1 MLDLNWSPDR
11 VRRNFRIDL
20 FGGVSGGVFMG
31 VVVTFMP
38 VVVVRMGG
46 TPFDVALVVAAPFIG
61 HFVSPLFA
69 YLLRGLHPVRVVATT
84 SVLAR
89 LVFLAVVLLAGTPAQ
104 LGAASVAFWVIAIA
118 NIAAY
123 TQLMAGIYPASERA
137 QAMGKVR
144 MGFGITVV
152 AAAAA
157 AGTVIDVVPASYVFA
172 AATVLSL
179 PGAAAIWWMRYDPPE
194 DVAGGRRALPIM
206 VRDVWSDRRFR
217 LLLSSFTV
225 FGLGNLSNSA
235 VYPILLVSE
244 LEASNTFVG
253 IMAAVQSATMIGAL
267 AFWGRRIDRGSS
279 LRLTLYNSALLLVVP
294 IGYVLAPS
302 AWALLPI
309 AIVSGI
315 VVAGADLTYHTNV
328 VQLAPKGRVGEYAT
342 AQSFLL
348 GVRGSVA
355 PLIAAVLLGVLEPRA
370 VLLAGLVFMAAGTL
384 VMARA
389 VREPAPTPAAQP
401 AEVSVPA

>member
-1 MLDLNWSPDR
+1 MLDLNWSPER
-11 VRRNFRIDL
+11 VRRNFRIDV
-20 FGGVSGGVFMG
+20 FGGISGGAYMG

-61 HFVSPLFA
+61 HLLSPLSA
-69 YLLRGLHPVRVVATT
+69 YLLRRLNPVRVVAAT
-84 SVLAR
+84 STLAR
-89 LVFLAVVLLAGTPAQ
+89 LVFLAVVLLAATPQQFA
-104 LGAASVAFWVIAIA
+104 AASIAFWVIAIA

-123 TQLMAGIYPASERA
+123 TQLMAGIYPAQERA
-137 QAMGKVR
+137 QAMSKVR

-172 AATVLSL
+172 AATCLSL
-179 PGAAAIWWMRYDPPE
+179 PGAIAIFWMRYDPPE
-194 DVAGGRRALPIM
+194 DAGAVRRPAGEM
-206 VRDVWSDRRFR
+206 VRDVWADRRFR
-217 LLLSSFTV
+217 LLLTSFTV
-225 FGLGNLSNSA
+225 FGLGNLMNSA
-235 VYPILLVSE
+235 VYPILLVE
-244 LEASNTFVG
+244 HFDASNTFVG

-267 AFWGRRIDRGSS
+267 LFWGRRIDRGSS
-279 LRLTLYNSALLLVVP
+279 LRLTLHNTILLLIVP

-302 AWALLPI
+302 TWALLPV
-309 AIVSGI
+309 ALVSGI

-328 VQLAPKGRVGEYAT
+328 VQLAPKGRVPEYAA

-355 PLIAAVLLGVLEPRA
+355 PFLAAMLLGVIEPRG
-370 VLLAGLVFMAAGTL
+370 VLLVGLGAMAAGTA

-389 VREPAPTPAAQP
+389 VREPKPAPAPQST
-401 AEVSVPA
+401 EVSATA

>member
-1 MLDLNWSPDR
+1 MLDVNWSPER

-20 FGGVSGGVFMG
+20 FGGISGGVFMG

-46 TPFDVALVVAAPFIG
+46 SPFDVALVVAAPFLG
-61 HFVSPLFA
+61 HLASPVFA
-69 YLLRGLHPVRVVATT
+69 YLLRGMHPVRVVAAT

-89 LVFLAVVLLAGTPAQ
+89 LVFLAVVLLAATPAQ
-104 LGAASVAFWVIAIA
+104 LAAASIAFWVVAIA

-123 TQLMAGIYPASERA
+123 TQLMAGIYPGSERA
-137 QAMGKVR
+137 QAMSKVR

-157 AGTVIDVVPASYVFA
+157 AGTVIDVVPATYVFA
-172 AATVLSL
+172 AAAVLSL
-179 PGAAAIWWMRYDPPE
+179 PGAIAIWWMRYDPPIE
-194 DVAGGRRALPIM
+194 AGAGRRALPVM
-206 VRDVWSDRRFR
+206 VRDVWGDRRFR

-244 LEASNTFVG
+244 LDASNTFVG
-253 IMAAVQSATMIGAL
+253 VMAAVQSATMIGAL
-267 AFWGRRIDRGSS
+267 AFWGRRIDRGST
-279 LRLTLYNSALLLVVP
+279 LRLTLQNSALLLVVP
-294 IGYVLAPS
+294 IGYVIAPS
-302 AWALLPI
+302 VWWLLPV
-309 AIVSGI
+309 AVVSGV

-370 VLLAGLVFMAAGTL
+370 VLLAGLAFMAAGTL
-384 VMARA
+384 IMARA
-389 VREPAPTPAAQP
+389 VRDPAPAPADRS